1 MQDGER
7 GQFLWGQ
14 GGSRWLP
21 APGPETLPKPPSR
34 GRKWRRSRR
43 SGTSIT
49 RCSWTWTMGGA
60 AGMTTSLTSMKVELG
75 WAGLQTPH
83 RKRCGLWGPGVGPR
97 YSHTHPSH
105 APGAPGLSAL
115 SFPPSHIYGAPLC
128 WPLGVTRT
136 GPVPVLGQLR
146 PIGDQ
151 ASNILGASGE
161 EQQPSLRWGS
171 GILKNQATSLRRSV
185 GPAVWGEGYLKV
197 PARGLQG
204 VWGMGALLQPP
215 LHKLRAG
222 LCQQWRKAQSS
233 PYAWRVPTTRP
244 HWPSG
249 SRACRR
255 PTQPW
260 PRSPWSSVWQGPR
273 GSSWRPP
280 QGWRSRPRHHPRARK
295 TKKTVSSS
303 DSSRV
308 RAEPELSQGHG
319 LRTGVKA

>member
-1 MQDGER
+1 M
-7 GQFLWGQ
+7 
-14 GGSRWLP
+14 
-21 APGPETLPKPPSR
+21 
-34 GRKWRRSRR
+34 
-43 SGTSIT
+43 
-49 RCSWTWTMGGA
+49 TM
-60 AGMTTSLTSMKVELG
+60 SLTSMKVELG

-136 GPVPVLGQLR
+136 GPVPALGQLG

-215 LHKLRAG
+215 LHKLRAVSANSGGRPSLRHMHGGCPRPGHTGQVDPGPAGDQPSPGRDPRG
-222 LCQQWRKAQSS
+222 LPSG
-233 PYAWRVPTTRP
+233 RVHRGAPGALLRAGGAVPATTRGP
-244 HWPSG
+244 G
-249 SRACRR
+249 RR
-255 PTQPW
+255 RRQSAAATAA
-260 PRSPWSSVWQGPR
+260 G
-273 GSSWRPP
+273 
-280 QGWRSRPRHHPRARK
+280 
-295 TKKTVSSS
+295 
-303 DSSRV
+303 
-308 RAEPELSQGHG
+308 PELSLSCRRGTGCG
-319 LRTGVKA
+319 LV